1 MTGGYIDLNTTAKSV
16 SSSTVT
22 SPSSGDGLQSTV
34 LFEQMKSMVDSG
46 GPELVKK
53 VRAIYLWNITK
64 NGKTAAQWSKER

>member
-1 MTGGYIDLNTTAKSV
+1 MTGGYIDLNTTAK
-16 SSSTVT
+16 SSTVT